1 MEVSGFFEQ
10 DVVDLTHDDEPDAS
24 LSSTLEAVAS
34 YKRTN
39 GNTNKTDIIEDPTDK
54 ENKISGKGRLFLRL
68 CLLAQKTLRSVLRFD
83 LWF

>member
-39 GNTNKTDIIEDPTDK
+39 GNTRKTDIIEDPTDK
-54 ENKISGKGRLFLRL
+54 RNQNIREGKAFL
-68 CLLAQKTLRSVLRFD
+68 ATLSPSSED
-83 LWF
+83 S

>member
-1 MEVSGFFEQ
+1 MTSWSLFILFCIMEVSGFFEQ

-39 GNTNKTDIIEDPTDK
+39 GNTRKTDIIEDPTDK
-54 ENKISGKGRLFLRL
+54 RKQNM
-68 CLLAQKTLRSVLRFD
+68 
-83 LWF
+83 WW

>member
-34 YKRTN
+34 YN
-39 GNTNKTDIIEDPTDK
+39 GQMVTQEKQ
-54 ENKISGKGRLFLRL
+54 IS
-68 CLLAQKTLRSVLRFD
+68 
-83 LWF
+83 